1 MSSKQHRSA
10 AAAPG
15 AAAAPAAAVRTPRR
29 LRRRA
34 VKTAS
39 GYSGQGGGGGG
50 GGRRSGP
57 ATPLLEWDVGN
68 GAEKGGGGDKA
79 GGSSENAARA
89 VSVRRLA
96 AGVWRLRPP
105 EAVAG
110 VAAGSGERRG
120 RVGLEHIPRHLQ
132 VQLIKPNASGHHH
145 NLKNE
150 ISSPISVLEQKSGE
164 LQKVQFHAAGAV
176 LPVTAMEKA
185 TKWEPGSLEGMESHD
200 AYLIASQL
208 NLLNE
213 QQDATYVANLRMELQ
228 QARDRVSELETE
240 RRAAKKKLD
249 HLFKKLAEEKASWR
263 SREHEKV
270 RAILED
276 MKADLD
282 HEKKNRRRQEMINLK
297 LVNELKEAK
306 MSAKELLQGYDNER
320 NALELTEEVCNELAR
335 EVEEDKAEIESLKQD
350 SLKLREEVDEERKML
365 QMAEVWRE
373 ERVQMKLVDAK
384 LTLDAKYTQL
394 SKLQQDVEDFIAAC
408 SCARGDIMVV
418 EEAENIIQAIKSIR
432 AQDIEFRYEPPQQ
445 SEDIFSIFEELRPSE
460 EPVIKEIE
468 PCYKNSAAMCESD
481 IQEASP
487 ETDIFLEE
495 PTKMYSNESPHNES
509 DAEDG
514 SSWETISH
522 EHEEMHGSSGSPDGS
537 ELSVHKICDG
547 SVSWTSRNDLEYKEA
562 EKPKDD
568 TADAYLTNMNQ
579 PKKKESALSKLW
591 KSSRPKNSEVC
602 KKDAAETINGR
613 SSNVR
618 LSAWTHSTID
628 SGTQEIGLSSPSIGQ
643 WSSPDSMNI
652 QSNRGH
658 KGCIEYPCPR
668 TSQKHSLK
676 SKLMEARMDSQ
687 KVQLRQVLK
696 QKI

>member
-1 MSSKQHRSA
+1 MNSKHHRSA

-15 AAAAPAAAVRTPRR
+15 AAAPAAAAVAAVRTPRR

-34 VKTAS
+34 LKMAS
-39 GYSGQGGGGGG
+39 GSGGQGGG

-68 GAEKGGGGDKA
+68 GAEKGGDKA
-79 GGSSENAARA
+79 GGSAEKAPRG

-110 VAAGSGERRG
+110 VAAGSGERRV

-132 VQLIKPNASGHHH
+132 VQLIKQNTSGHHH

-150 ISSPISVLEQKSGE
+150 ISSPISVLERKSGE
-164 LQKVQFHAAGAV
+164 LQKVQFHATGAV

-213 QQDATYVANLRMELQ
+213 QQDATYVANLQMELQ

-282 HEKKNRRRQEMINLK
+282 NEKKNRRRQEMINLK

-306 MSAKELLQGYDNER
+306 MSAKELLQEYDNER
-320 NALELTEEVCNELAR
+320 NARELTEEVCNELAR
-335 EVEEDKAEIESLKQD
+335 EVEEDKAEIEALKQD

-394 SKLQQDVEDFIAAC
+394 SKLQQDVEAFLAAC

-418 EEAENIIQAIKSIR
+418 EEAENIIQAIKSVR

-468 PCYKNSAAMCESD
+468 PE

-487 ETDIFLEE
+487 KTDIFLEK
-495 PTKMYSNESPHNES
+495 PTKMYSNKSPHNES
-509 DAEDG
+509 DTEDG
-514 SSWETISH
+514 NSWETISH
-522 EHEEMHGSSGSPDGS
+522 EEMQGSSGSPDGS
-537 ELSVHKICDG
+537 ELPVHKICDG
-547 SVSWTSRNDLEYKEA
+547 SMSWTSRNDFEYKEA
-562 EKPKDD
+562 EKLKDD
-568 TADAYLTNMNQ
+568 TADAYLTNMSQ

-591 KSSRPKNSEVC
+591 KSSRPKNNEVC
-602 KKDAAETINGR
+602 KKDAVETINGR

-618 LSAWTHSTID
+618 LSVGTHSTID
-628 SGTQEIGLSSPSIGQ
+628 SGIQEIGLSSPSIGQ
-643 WSSPDSMNI
+643 WSSPDSVNI
-652 QSNRGH
+652 QFNRGF
-658 KGCIEYPCPR
+658 KGCIEYPR

-676 SKLMEARMDSQ
+676 SKLMEARMESQ

>member
-1 MSSKQHRSA
+1 MSSRNRSATATA
-10 AAAPG
+10 AAA
-15 AAAAPAAAVRTPRR
+15 ASCAAPAAAAAPSLRTPRR
-29 LRRRA
+29 LRRRP
-34 VKTAS
+34 VKAS
-39 GYSGQGGGGGG
+39 ASG

-57 ATPLLEWDVGN
+57 ATPLLKWDVG
-68 GAEKGGGGDKA
+68 GGGGGGEGRKVGGGEEAGAGAREKA
-79 GGSSENAARA
+79 RE

-110 VAAGSGERRG
+110 ATAAGGAERRV
-120 RVGLEHIPRHLQ
+120 RVGVEHIPRHLQ
-132 VQLIKPNASGHHH
+132 VQLLKQNTLGHHQSM
-145 NLKNE
+145 KNE
-150 ISSPISVLEQKSGE
+150 ASSPISVLERKSGE
-164 LQKVQFHAAGAV
+164 LHKVQLHA
-176 LPVTAMEKA
+176 TSTTMEKA
-185 TKWEPGSLEGMESHD
+185 TKWEPEDRKGMESHD

-208 NLLNE
+208 NLLDE
-213 QQDATYVANLRMELQ
+213 QQDTTYVANLQMELQ
-228 QARDRVSELETE
+228 QVRDRVTELETE
-240 RRAAKKKLD
+240 RRSAKKKLD
-249 HLFKKLAEEKASWR
+249 HLFKKLAEEKAAWR
-263 SREHEKV
+263 NREHEKV

-282 HEKKNRRRQEMINLK
+282 HEKKNRRRLEMINLK

-306 MSAKELLQGYDNER
+306 MSAKQLLQEYETER
-320 NALELTEEVCNELAR
+320 KARELTEEVCNELAR
-335 EVEEDKAEIESLKQD
+335 EVEEDKAEIEALKQD

-394 SKLQQDVEDFIAAC
+394 SKLQQDVEAFISAC
-408 SCARGDIMVV
+408 SCANGDITVV
-418 EEAENIIQAIKSIR
+418 EEAENIIQAIKSVR
-432 AQDIEFRYEPPQQ
+432 AQDAEFRYEPPAA

-468 PCYKNSAAMCESD
+468 PCYKNNSAKCESE

-487 ETDIFLEE
+487 MTDIFLE
-495 PTKMYSNESPHNES
+495 KKAKVYSNKSPQDES
-509 DAEDG
+509 DTEDG

-522 EHEEMHGSSGSPDGS
+522 EDMQGSSGSPDGS
-537 ELSVHKICDG
+537 EPSVNNKICDG
-547 SVSWTSRNDLEYKEA
+547 SISWKSGNDFEYRGN
-562 EKPKDD
+562 EKLKDD
-568 TADAYLTNMNQ
+568 LTDAYLTNVNQ
-579 PKKKESALSKLW
+579 PKKKESAISKLW
-591 KSSRPKNSEVC
+591 KSSRPKNSEIC
-602 KKDAAETINGR
+602 KKDAVETVNAR

-618 LSAWTHSTID
+618 LSVGTYSTVE
-628 SGTQEIGLSSPSIGQ
+628 SGIQEIGLSPPSVGQ

-652 QSNRGH
+652 QFNRGF
-658 KGCIEYPCPR
+658 KGCIEYPR

-676 SKLMEARMDSQ
+676 AKLMEARMESQ

>member
-1 MSSKQHRSA
+1 MSSKHRSA
-10 AAAPG
+10 AAA
-15 AAAAPAAAVRTPRR
+15 AAPAAAPPSAVRTPRR
-29 LRRRA
+29 LRRRPL
-34 VKTAS
+34 KTAS
-39 GYSGQGGGGGG
+39 GSGGGGGGG

-57 ATPLLEWDVGN
+57 ATPLLKWDVGN
-68 GAEKGGGGDKA
+68 GAEKGGCRGEKA
-79 GGSSENAARA
+79 GGPSEKAAAARD

-110 VAAGSGERRG
+110 GAAAGSGERR
-120 RVGLEHIPRHLQ
+120 RVHVGLEHIPRHLQ
-132 VQLIKPNASGHHH
+132 VQLIKQNNLVHHQT
-145 NLKNE
+145 LKNE
-150 ISSPISVLEQKSGE
+150 ISSPISVLERKSGE
-164 LQKVQFHAAGAV
+164 LHKVPLHAATAV

-185 TKWEPGSLEGMESHD
+185 TKWEPESLEGMEAHD

-213 QQDATYVANLRMELQ
+213 QQDATYVANLQMELQ

-249 HLFKKLAEEKASWR
+249 HLFKKLAEEKAAWR

-282 HEKKNRRRQEMINLK
+282 HEKKNRRRLEMINLK

-306 MSAKELLQGYDNER
+306 MSAKQLLQEYDNER
-320 NALELTEEVCNELAR
+320 KARELTEEVCNELAR
-335 EVEEDKAEIESLKQD
+335 EVEEDKAEIEALKHD

-394 SKLQQDVEDFIAAC
+394 SKLQQDVEAFIAAC

-418 EEAENIIQAIKSIR
+418 EEAENIIQAIKSVR
-432 AQDIEFRYEPPQQ
+432 AQDIEFRYEPPAQ

-468 PCYKNSAAMCESD
+468 PCYKNNSAMCESE

-487 ETDIFLEE
+487 MTDIFLEK
-495 PTKMYSNESPHNES
+495 PTKVYSSKSPQNES
-509 DAEDG
+509 DTEDG

-522 EHEEMHGSSGSPDGS
+522 EDMQASSGSPDGS
-537 ELSVHKICDG
+537 EPSVNKICDG
-547 SVSWTSRNDLEYKEA
+547 SISWTSRNDFEYKEA
-562 EKPKDD
+562 EKLKDD
-568 TADAYLTNMNQ
+568 STDIYLTNMNQ

-591 KSSRPKNSEVC
+591 KSSRPKNNDVC
-602 KKDAAETINGR
+602 KKDAVETINGR

-618 LSAWTHSTID
+618 LSVGTHSTID
-628 SGTQEIGLSSPSIGQ
+628 SGIQEIGLSSPSIGQ
-643 WSSPDSMNI
+643 WSSPDSMSM
-652 QSNRGH
+652 QFNRGF
-658 KGCIEYPCPR
+658 KGCMEYPR

-676 SKLMEARMDSQ
+676 SKLMEARMESQ

>member
-1 MSSKQHRSA
+1 MSSKHRPA
-10 AAAPG
+10 AGASGASGAVAP
-15 AAAAPAAAVRTPRR
+15 AAAAVRTPRR

-34 VKTAS
+34 LKAS
-39 GYSGQGGGGGG
+39 GSGSGSGGPGLGGGG

-57 ATPLLEWDVGN
+57 ATPLLKWDVGS
-68 GAEKGGGGDKA
+68 GAEKGGERA
-79 GGSSENAARA
+79 GGSAAKAPRD

-105 EAVAG
+105 DAVVGGA
-110 VAAGSGERRG
+110 ERRV

-132 VQLIKPNASGHHH
+132 VQLIKQNTLGHHQ

-150 ISSPISVLEQKSGE
+150 ISSPISVLERKSGE
-164 LQKVQFHAAGAV
+164 LHKVQLHAAGAV

-185 TKWEPGSLEGMESHD
+185 TKWEPNSLEGMESHD

-208 NLLNE
+208 NLLNK
-213 QQDATYVANLRMELQ
+213 QQDATYVANLQMDLQ
-228 QARDRVSELETE
+228 QARDRANELETE

-249 HLFKKLAEEKASWR
+249 HLFKKLAEEKAAWR
-263 SREHEKV
+263 SREHEKM

-282 HEKKNRRRQEMINLK
+282 HEKKNRRRLEMINLK

-306 MSAKELLQGYDNER
+306 MSAKELLQEYDNER
-320 NALELTEEVCNELAR
+320 KARELTEEVCNELAR
-335 EVEEDKAEIESLKQD
+335 EVEEDKAEIEALKQD

-394 SKLQQDVEDFIAAC
+394 SKLQQDVEAFIAAC
-408 SCARGDIMVV
+408 SCARGDTMVV
-418 EEAENIIQAIKSIR
+418 EEAENIIQAIKSVR

-460 EPVIKEIE
+460 EPVVKEIE
-468 PCYKNSAAMCESD
+468 PCYKNSSAICESE
-481 IQEASP
+481 IEEASP
-487 ETDIFLEE
+487 MTDIFLEKS
-495 PTKMYSNESPHNES
+495 TKVYSNKTPHNDS
-509 DAEDG
+509 DSEDGG

-522 EHEEMHGSSGSPDGS
+522 EEMQGSSGSPDGS
-537 ELSVHKICDG
+537 EQSVNKICDR
-547 SVSWTSRNDLEYKEA
+547 SISWMSRNDFEYKEA
-562 EKPKDD
+562 EKLKDGL
-568 TADAYLTNMNQ
+568 ADAYLTNMNQ

-591 KSSRPKNSEVC
+591 KSSRPKNNEVC
-602 KKDAAETINGR
+602 KKDGVETINGR

-618 LSAWTHSTID
+618 LSVGTHSTID
-628 SGTQEIGLSSPSIGQ
+628 SGIQEIGLSSPSIGQ

-652 QSNRGH
+652 QFNRGF
-658 KGCIEYPCPR
+658 KGCIEYSR

-676 SKLMEARMDSQ
+676 SKLMEARMESQ

>member
-1 MSSKQHRSA
+1 MSSRNRSA
-10 AAAPG
+10 TATAASC
-15 AAAAPAAAVRTPRR
+15 AAPAAAAAPSLRTPRR
-29 LRRRA
+29 LRRRP
-34 VKTAS
+34 VKAS
-39 GYSGQGGGGGG
+39 ASG

-57 ATPLLEWDVGN
+57 ATPLLKWDVG
-68 GAEKGGGGDKA
+68 GGGGGGEGRKLGGGEEAGAGAREKA
-79 GGSSENAARA
+79 RE

-110 VAAGSGERRG
+110 ATAAGGAERRV
-120 RVGLEHIPRHLQ
+120 RVGVEHIPRHLQ
-132 VQLIKPNASGHHH
+132 VQLLKQNTLGHHQSM
-145 NLKNE
+145 KNE
-150 ISSPISVLEQKSGE
+150 ASSPISVLERKSGE
-164 LQKVQFHAAGAV
+164 LHKVQLHA
-176 LPVTAMEKA
+176 TSTTMEKA
-185 TKWEPGSLEGMESHD
+185 TKWEPEDRKGMESHD

-208 NLLNE
+208 NLLDE
-213 QQDATYVANLRMELQ
+213 QQDTTYVANLQMELQ
-228 QARDRVSELETE
+228 QVRDRVTELETE
-240 RRAAKKKLD
+240 RRSAKKKLD
-249 HLFKKLAEEKASWR
+249 HLFKKLAEEKAAWR
-263 SREHEKV
+263 NREHEKV

-282 HEKKNRRRQEMINLK
+282 HEKKNRRRLEMINLK

-306 MSAKELLQGYDNER
+306 MSAKQLLQEYETER
-320 NALELTEEVCNELAR
+320 KARELTEEVCNELAR
-335 EVEEDKAEIESLKQD
+335 EVEEDKAEIEALKQD

-394 SKLQQDVEDFIAAC
+394 SKLQQDVEAFISAC
-408 SCARGDIMVV
+408 SCANGDITVV
-418 EEAENIIQAIKSIR
+418 EEAENIIQAIKSVR
-432 AQDIEFRYEPPQQ
+432 AQDAEFRYEPPAA

-468 PCYKNSAAMCESD
+468 PCYKNNSAKCESE

-487 ETDIFLEE
+487 MTDIFLE
-495 PTKMYSNESPHNES
+495 KKAKVYSNKSPQDES
-509 DAEDG
+509 DTEDG

-522 EHEEMHGSSGSPDGS
+522 EDMQGSSGSPDGS
-537 ELSVHKICDG
+537 EPSVNNKICDG
-547 SVSWTSRNDLEYKEA
+547 SISWKSGNDFEYRGN
-562 EKPKDD
+562 EKLKDD
-568 TADAYLTNMNQ
+568 LTDAYLTNVNQ
-579 PKKKESALSKLW
+579 PKKKESAISKLW
-591 KSSRPKNSEVC
+591 KSSRPKNSEIC
-602 KKDAAETINGR
+602 KKDAVETVNAR

-618 LSAWTHSTID
+618 LSVGTYSTVE
-628 SGTQEIGLSSPSIGQ
+628 SGIQEIGLSPPSVGQ

-652 QSNRGH
+652 QFNRGF
-658 KGCIEYPCPR
+658 KGCIEYPR

-676 SKLMEARMDSQ
+676 AKLMEARMESQ